1 MRRLAPIIALLA
13 VFAAAPAASAKEIT
27 KARVCGHDD
36 CVTTHDPAILNGLM
50 NGGPPTIPQDPKA
63 PMLRITATIS
73 ERPGGEQMGTTQS
86 QWVPSLG
93 LLVAEDGTWMKLP
106 DDAARALNALAI
118 EPFPAQPGAAANA
131 APTATPAPA
140 GQADDGGLPV
150 WLLIAAALALVGA
163 LVAAALFAQRPPRRS
178 VPT

>member
-106 DDAARALNALAI
+106 DDAARALDALAI
-118 EPFPAQPGAAANA
+118 EPFPAQRGA
-131 APTATPAPA
+131 APTAAPAPA
-140 GQADDGGLPV
+140 AQADDGGLPA
-150 WLLIAAALALVGA
+150 WLVVAGGLTLVGA
-163 LVAAALFAQRPPRRS
+163 LVAAVLLAQRPPRRS
-178 VPT
+178 VAT

>member
-13 VFAAAPAASAKEIT
+13 LFAAPAAHAKEIT

-50 NGGPPTIPQDPKA
+50 NGAPPTIPQDPKA

-73 ERPGGEQMGTTQS
+73 EHPGGEEMGTTQS

-106 DDAARALNALAI
+106 DDAARALDALAI
-118 EPFPAQPGAAANA
+118 EPFPAQPGAAATA
-131 APTATPAPA
+131 ATATPAPA
-140 GQADDGGLPV
+140 AQADDGGLPA
-150 WLLIAAALALVGA
+150 WLLFAAALALVGA